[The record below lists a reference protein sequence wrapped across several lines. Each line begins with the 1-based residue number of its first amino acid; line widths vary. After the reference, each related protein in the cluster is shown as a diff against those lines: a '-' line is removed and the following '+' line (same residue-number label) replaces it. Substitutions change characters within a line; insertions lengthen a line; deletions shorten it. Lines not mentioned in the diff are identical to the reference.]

1 MMPGHGGPLH
11 HMNFEAG
18 ERRPL
23 DWSLLARVL
32 RYFRP
37 YWPHAL
43 ATVAIIALNAAVGL
57 VPPLLV
63 RDLLDRAVPG
73 RDSLLLAELLLGMV
87 AAALVGGFL
96 GVAQNYLSTVVGQ
109 RVMYDLRNQM
119 YAHLQ
124 RLSLRFFTDHRT
136 GEIISRVT
144 NDVGG
149 VQQVVTTTLVS
160 TVTNLAVVGSTAALI
175 FALDWRLALVAVG
188 VLPLFILPTRR
199 VGRARQR
206 LAGQVQAA
214 LAEMNHHMHETLN
227 VSGALL
233 VRVFGR
239 REEETERFRRRNAEL
254 MRLNVRQSL
263 VGRWFFMWIG
273 LFGSLGPAVIYGF
286 GGWLAIRGQISVGT
300 VVAFVAL
307 LGRLYGPLSM
317 LLNVHVELYA
327 SLALFRR
334 IFEYLDLE
342 PEVRGRPGARPLT
355 AVRGRVAFEDVTFSY
370 RPGAPALRDLSF
382 TVEPGRLCALVG
394 PSGAGKT
401 TVTYLLLR
409 LYDPDAGRVTL
420 DGVDLRDVTLASL
433 AEQVGVVTQEPYLF
447 YGTVRE
453 NLLYARPGATQDELE
468 EACRAAQVHEVVAAL
483 PQGYDTVIGER
494 GYRLSGGEKQRLAI
508 ARVVLKD
515 PRLLI
520 LDEAT
525 SSLDSHSERLVQQAL
540 DHLLR
545 GRTSIVIAHRLSTVL
560 QADKI
565 LVLDGGRLVEEG
577 THAELL
583 ARGGLYSLL
592 YREQFAALAGQPA
605 ELGYN

>member
-1 MMPGHGGPLH
+1 MNLMMPGHAGPLH
-11 HMNFEAG
+11 HMNFG
-18 ERRPL
+18 EVRERPPLEWALLRRI
-23 DWSLLARVL
+23 L

-37 YWPHAL
+37 YWPYAL
-43 ATVAIIALNAAVGL
+43 ATLAIIGLNAGLGL

-73 RDSLLLAELLLGMV
+73 RDVRLLLLLLAGMT
-87 AAALVGGFL
+87 AAALAGGFL
-96 GVAQNYLSTVVGQ
+96 GVAQNYLSTLVGQ

-149 VQQVVTTTLVS
+149 VQQVVTNTLVA
-160 TVTNLAVVGSTAALI
+160 TVTNLAVVASTTALV
-175 FALDWRLALVAVG
+175 FALDWRLALVSVG
-188 VLPLFILPTRR
+188 VLPFFILPTRR

-206 LAGQVQAA
+206 LAAQVQAA

-233 VRVFGR
+233 VKVFGR
-239 REEETERFRRRNAEL
+239 QEHETERFRRQNREL
-254 MRLNVRQSL
+254 MQLNVRQAL
-263 VGRWFFMWIG
+263 VGRWFFMWLG
-273 LFGSLGPAVIYGF
+273 LFGSLGPAVIYGV
-286 GGWLAIRGQISVGT
+286 GGYLAIGGGMSVGT

-334 IFEYLDLE
+334 IFEYLDLR
-342 PEVRGRPGARPLT
+342 PEVQERAGARRLT
-355 AVRGRVAFEDVTFSY
+355 AVRGRVAFEGVTFSY
-370 RPGAPALRDLSF
+370 RPGAPALRDVSF
-382 TVEPGRLCALVG
+382 VVEPGQLCALVG

-409 LYDPDAGRVTL
+409 LYDPDEGRVTV
-420 DGVDLRDVTLASL
+420 DGVDLRDLSLASL
-433 AEQVGVVTQEPYLF
+433 AEHVGVVTQEPYLF

-453 NLLYARPGATQDELE
+453 NLLYARPGASQAELE
-468 EACRAAQVHEVVAAL
+468 EACRAAQVHEVVASL

-508 ARVVLKD
+508 ARAILKN
-515 PRLLI
+515 PRILI

-525 SSLDSHSERLVQQAL
+525 SSLDSHSERLVQEAL
-540 DHLLR
+540 ENLLA
-545 GRTSIVIAHRLSTVL
+545 GRTSLVIAHRLSTVL
-560 QADKI
+560 RADRI

-577 THAELL
+577 NHAELL
-583 ARGGLYSLL
+583 RRGGLYARL
-592 YREQFAALAGQPA
+592 YREQFADVAALPR
-605 ELGYN
+605 